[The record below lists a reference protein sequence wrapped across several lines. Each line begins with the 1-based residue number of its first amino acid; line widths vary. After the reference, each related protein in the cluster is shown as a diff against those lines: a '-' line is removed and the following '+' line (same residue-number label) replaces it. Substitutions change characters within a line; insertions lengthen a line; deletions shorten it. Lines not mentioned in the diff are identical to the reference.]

1 MVVYVC
7 ALMQVHVSVGCEIYE
22 LVFRA
27 QAVERGGPL
36 SPGKILQG
44 PALKDAL
51 LAHVFVVGVRA
62 DFVFGVMSGPF

>member
-27 QAVERGGPL
+27 KAVEGEVPYLLVRFYRAL
-36 SPGKILQG
+36 RLRMLCLRMYLWWVCVAILY
-44 PALKDAL
+44 
-51 LAHVFVVGVRA
+51 LA
-62 DFVFGVMSGPF
+62 